1 MSERLGFVSIL
12 RGTPF
17 LQRSWKNRT
26 ENKCFTYHPS
36 ISYELCTNQRQQS
49 SFKSKF
55 MVTCS
60 ATTDTASQL
69 LEKIESIAGEERGIF
84 GMDESKRE
92 ELETYIA
99 AVEAENPCA
108 SPTDD
113 NAKAAE
119 GKWRLIYTNL
129 QILGRKRVR
138 LAIGTGTK
146 PGFVQL
152 GDFFQIIDS
161 STQTTKNEVEFKIMT
176 GGYGTYTISADY
188 SVLSANRVEVTTVGD
203 DLQPEKFERLL
214 GERRS
219 LLLKIF
225 NPQGYLDITYLSE
238 NLRIGRDNKGL
249 VFVLEKFP
257 SDS

>member
-1 MSERLGFVSIL
+1 MSEILGFVSIP
-12 RGTPF
+12 RSTRSF
-17 LQRSWKNRT
+17 QRNCKYQAQ
-26 ENKCFTYHPS
+26 NKCSIHHPFT
-36 ISYELCTNQRQQS
+36 SYGLFTNQRQRLSFS
-49 SFKSKF
+49 SNST
-55 MVTCS
+55 VTCS
-60 ATTDTASQL
+60 AKTDTASQL
-69 LEKIESIAGEERGIF
+69 LEKIELIAGEERGIF

-92 ELETYIA
+92 ELETHIA

-138 LAIGTGTK
+138 LAIGTNTK

-176 GGYGTYTISADY
+176 GGYGRYIISADY
-188 SVLSANRVEVTTVGD
+188 SILSANRVEVTTVGD

-249 VFVLEKFP
+249 VFVLEKCP
-257 SDS
+257 SDP